1 MNSNTILQ
9 SDILDIIFDN
19 RNKAYGAYVLRK
31 FYNTR
36 LQWSIAV
43 TVLLVVIFSGAT
55 FLPGNA
61 SAKIEVVDIVLG
73 AVKLDEP
80 VERLIPVEQ
89 KKVNQ
94 RQSPIKSSGTP
105 VVVTEKVIDSIPE
118 PDPQQGSVLAAAL
131 PGIDVGGP
139 GDFMN
144 EQAGNSVQEA
154 PPQPEMDVNVP
165 LNGAEVMPE
174 FPGGMSALRKFLERN
189 LMNPRELENDER
201 ITVKVQFVVGFDGK
215 LKTFQVIENGGDE
228 FNNEVIRVLKK
239 MPAWIPG
246 RANGR
251 NVSVYYRIP
260 VKFIS
265 ED

>member
-9 SDILDIIFDN
+9 SDILDIVFDN
-19 RNKAYGAYVLRK
+19 RNKAYGAYALRK

-43 TVLLVVIFSGAT
+43 TMLLVVIFSGAT
-55 FLPGNA
+55 FLPGNVA
-61 SAKIEVVDIVLG
+61 GKIEVVDIVLG

-80 VERLIPVEQ
+80 VERLIPLAQ

-94 RQSPIKSSGTP
+94 RQTPIKSSGTP

-118 PDPQQGSVLAAAL
+118 PDSQQGSVIAAAL
-131 PGIDVGGP
+131 PGTEAGGS
-139 GDFMN
+139 GNFLN
-144 EQAGNSVQEA
+144 EEAGNSVQEA
-154 PPQPEMDVNVP
+154 PLIPEMDVDVP

-174 FPGGMSALRKFLERN
+174 FLGGVFALRKFLERN
-189 LMNPRELENDER
+189 LVNPRELENHER
-201 ITVKVQFVVGFDGK
+201 ISVKEQFVVGFDGK
-215 LKTFQVIENGGDE
+215 LKTFQVVENGGDE